1 MDNEKTRSISSIK
14 FMLRAFSHRN
24 YRLFFTGNGISLI
37 GTWMQQVAMG
47 WLVYRITNST
57 FYLGLIGFTG
67 QVPIFLFAS
76 FAGVYADRHNR
87 RNILIITQMLAM
99 FQALVLAVLT
109 FSGIVGIWHL
119 VVLSIFLGI
128 VNAFDMPARQSFV
141 IDMVEQ
147 KEDLGNAIAFNSFM
161 FNGARLIGPSIAG
174 VIIAYAGEGTCFLVN
189 TISFLTIILALFA
202 MSIPLKEKLAE
213 SKSLLKGLIEG
224 YVYAWRKISIRN
236 ILLHLCIMSFI
247 GMPCTV
253 LMPYFA
259 RDQLHGGPG
268 TLGLLSSFSGLGA
281 LIGVLYLASRK
292 ATLGLNKVIAIAS
305 AVFGLGLLGFSFSAS
320 FILSMTLVFFMGFG
334 MIVQMASCNTILQT
348 VVQEEMRGRVMSLY
362 AMAIAGMVPFGSL
375 IVGML
380 SSRIGP
386 PQTLLICG
394 SACVA
399 ASMFFLFRSRPGY
412 NS

>member
-1 MDNEKTRSISSIK
+1 MDNEKTQSISSIK

-99 FQALVLAVLT
+99 LQALALAVLT

-119 VVLSIFLGI
+119 VILSIFLGI

-174 VIIAYAGEGTCFLVN
+174 LIIAYAGEGTCFLVN
-189 TISFLTIILALFA
+189 TVSFLTIILALFA

-236 ILLHLCIMSFI
+236 ILLHLCIISFI
-247 GMPCTV
+247 ELP
-253 LMPYFA
+253 
-259 RDQLHGGPG
+259 
-268 TLGLLSSFSGLGA
+268 
-281 LIGVLYLASRK
+281 
-292 ATLGLNKVIAIAS
+292 
-305 AVFGLGLLGFSFSAS
+305 
-320 FILSMTLVFFMGFG
+320 
-334 MIVQMASCNTILQT
+334 
-348 VVQEEMRGRVMSLY
+348 
-362 AMAIAGMVPFGSL
+362 
-375 IVGML
+375 
-380 SSRIGP
+380 
-386 PQTLLICG
+386 
-394 SACVA
+394 
-399 ASMFFLFRSRPGY
+399 
-412 NS
+412 